1 MARGKWRTLLA
12 GALGLSLALP
22 LLPTGGSIAQAD
34 ETVYDGHDAAHAA
47 ASCYEIKQ
55 LNPKATSGAYWLLTD
70 QMSEPQQ
77 FYCDQEYDGGG
88 WVLIG
93 RGRNGWLE
101 SYNGRGKASDL
112 LTGNA
117 PEQAGKLVEAEGKKS
132 VQLSEGF
139 SASAFSP
146 VQLPS
151 TTVNALLNNDTDG
164 SGIRP
169 DDLEDGIRI
178 RRALN
183 VEGTAWQEA
192 TVQRLNTERWSWTL
206 RARANWGKYT
216 VKNLNER
223 YTQYDVNVQRP
234 ASNGWGGEYPYN
246 TTIHDSSDPGA
257 FANMSFIADRDM
269 NYEIGFVYGNNTP
282 VTSSDE
288 EYLMQDQNSFVF
300 RKKNSGKPQAYAQ
313 MYLRPKLTQQDLN
326 REAIADS
333 GSAGFERRALH
344 NSYSEPVKWRTNGE
358 AGTPGV
364 DSEKRPWKKNEFH
377 TQVQAITQVGNT
389 VFTGGDFEA
398 IVNEN
403 PKDDEP
409 RSIQQKYLVGY
420 DVNSVEP
427 VKDFKIDLNG
437 QVKSLAALP
446 DNRLAIGGEF
456 TSVNGQPIQGFVVVD
471 AATGAID
478 SSWTI
483 RLQHRAG
490 SLPQGRALKVIDG
503 KLYIAGSFTNVRDAH
518 STVATGNI
526 IRVDIASKS
535 IDTSWTPAVN
545 GLITA
550 VDARE
555 DNSEVFIAGY
565 FTRLETDDTG
575 NSFGLAA
582 LKGYSNPDGKV
593 YLAQKWSWQP
603 SDTYSR
609 ITEDQR
615 PNIANMNPRPQFTQW
630 GYQHGVLFD
639 GENVWTAGTEHMMSI
654 YRGQDLSYRINSSIS
669 RNGGDFQD
677 LYLDKST
684 KNTPTVFT
692 SCHCGDFI
700 YHGADNV
707 NNPWNQDYTQ
717 IDTIRLVGAYDQ
729 KSGSYLPEFDPKIVG
744 FHGLGIWE
752 TFVDSRGILWVGGD
766 IAKSLGANGMQNTV
780 GFARY
785 AQRDSSAPEAPTDLK
800 VEHELDGL
808 TRTAYD
814 KLSWQKVGDQ
824 KARYQI
830 LRNDRVI
837 ATTYST
843 SIRLPYEPNA
853 RYFARAADPAG
864 NYSASTPVASLPA
877 LAPGVLQELDAT
889 RVILDGS
896 EAWFYAPVS
905 ADMPSDWTT
914 QNLKDIRGDDTWK
927 PAWAPFGWGNAAG
940 LKTQLDRPKDSLGFY
955 ARRGVHLTKEQSR
968 VPLQLITR
976 ADDGIVLYVNGH
988 EVFRKNLREGEVR
1001 YNSYANAIP
1010 DSSKGISSEIVEVPA
1025 EYLQEGSNVIAAQ
1038 VQANW
1043 AGSPN
1048 LSFSLAAVSLLG
1060 RTPVTPADQGPRAVN
1075 TQTVTSVLS
1084 GDEEWSY
1091 RTTISDPVS
1100 SWNSASEE
1108 QWRADLPEDQQWLSG
1123 KAPLGWGNAPVNTR
1137 IERQTERSKQ
1147 ELGFY
1152 ARRSVQLSAEQAAAD
1167 LQLMTWADDG
1177 IVVYV
1182 NGHEVFRK
1190 NLREGRLSPRM
1201 YATAAPDILSER
1213 VTDHVRVPAEYLREG
1228 ENVIA
1233 VQVQANWR
1241 RSPNVSFGM
1250 TAHST
1255 LGQKAQEQPE
1265 QLAEAPA
1272 EDAPAEQPQPEQP
1285 VAREEG

>member
-12 GALGLSLALP
+12 GVLGLSLALP

-206 RARANWGKYT
+206 RAPAKWGKYT
-216 VKNLNER
+216 VKNLDPA
-223 YTQYDVNVQRP
+223 YSQYDFSTEQVTSGPVWNIFPVSTYIHQDPERKDFTTL
-234 ASNGWGGEYPYN
+234 AFMSNP
-246 TTIHDSSDPGA
+246 
-257 FANMSFIADRDM
+257 FIGYA
-269 NYEIGFVYGNNTP
+269 IGFSFGDNSPIVSKEN
-282 VTSSDE
+282 
-288 EYLMQDQNSFVF
+288 EYLLNDQNSFIY
-300 RKKNSGKPQAYAQ
+300 RDRELWAPQTYSQ
-313 MYLRPKLTQQDLN
+313 MYLRPKLTQQDLK
-326 REAIADS
+326 REPIADS
-333 GSAGFERRALH
+333 GTSGFERRALH
-344 NSYSEPVKWRTNGE
+344 NSYSEPLTWRT
-358 AGTPGV
+358 
-364 DSEKRPWKKNEFH
+364 SKNAVNPIHTKDEFH
-377 TQVQAITQVGNT
+377 TRVQAITQVGNT
-389 VFTGGDFEA
+389 VFTGGDFEY
-398 IVNEN
+398 IETPN
-403 PKDDEP
+403 PVEGELPQKID
-409 RSIQQKYLVGY
+409 QKYLVGY
-420 DVNSVEP
+420 DVNTTQP
-427 VKDFKIDLNG
+427 VRSFIISLNG
-437 QVKSLAALP
+437 QVKSLAPLP

-456 TSVNGQPIQGFVVVD
+456 TKVNGRDIQGFVVVD
-471 AATGAID
+471 ASTGAID
-478 SSWTI
+478 DSWTV
-483 RLQHRAG
+483 RVEKRGGGLA
-490 SLPQGRALKVIDG
+490 QGRALKVVND
-503 KLYIAGSFTNVRDAH
+503 KLYIAGSFSHARDG
-518 STVATGNI
+518 STSVSTGNL

-535 IDTSWTPAVN
+535 VDSTWTPGVN
-545 GLITA
+545 GLITD
-550 VDARE
+550 VDARG
-555 DNSEVFIAGY
+555 DNSEVFISGY
-565 FTRLETDDTG
+565 FTALDTDDTG
-575 NSFGLAA
+575 HSFSLAA
-582 LKGYSNPDGKV
+582 LKGSSNPDGKV
-593 YLAQKWSWQP
+593 YLSQNWAWQP
-603 SDTYSR
+603 SDLTVSIPEYA
-609 ITEDQR
+609 R
-615 PNIANMNPRPQFTQW
+615 PKIATMNPRADGKLW
-630 GYQHGVLFD
+630 GYQHAVLFD
-639 GENVWTAGTEHMMSI
+639 GENVWAGGTEHMLSL
-654 YRGQDLSYRINSSIS
+654 YRGTDLSYRINSAIT

-677 LYLDKST
+677 IYLDKST
-684 KNTPTVFT
+684 GKTPTLYT

-700 YHGADNV
+700 YHGADKEHA
-707 NNPWNQDYTQ
+707 PWNQDYTQ
-717 IDTIRLVGAYDQ
+717 VDTIRLVGAYDPL
-729 KSGSYLPEFDPKIVG
+729 SGDYLPEFDPKIVG
-744 FHGLGIWE
+744 QAGQGIWE

-785 AQRDSSAPEAPTDLK
+785 AQRDSSAPDAPTDLK
-800 VEHELDGL
+800 IEHELDGL

-853 RYFARAADPAG
+853 RYFVRAADPAG

-877 LAPGVLQELDAT
+877 LALGVLQELDAT

-927 PAWAPFGWGNAAG
+927 PAWAPFGWGNAAD
-940 LKTQLDRPKDSLGFY
+940 LKTQLERPKDSLGFY

-1010 DSSKGISSEIVEVPA
+1010 DSSKGISNEIVEVPA

-1043 AGSPN
+1043 AASPN

-1060 RTPVTPADQGPRAVN
+1060 RTPVMPADQGPRAVN

-1091 RTTISDPVS
+1091 RTTISDPVA

-1167 LQLMTWADDG
+1167 IQLITWADDG

-1213 VTDHVRVPAEYLREG
+1213 VTEQVTVPAEYLREG

-1272 EDAPAEQPQPEQP
+1272 EEAPAEQPQPEQP